1 MQTTR
6 CDHGSST
13 KDFGSRKK
21 FQIDEFHFHQYGKSH
36 SATETHVNA
45 LVKSAARA
53 FEILEC
59 FSKERA
65 PMRLKEL
72 VERLGY
78 PTSSIA
84 VLLKSMTT
92 QGLLTFDSKSKC
104 YMPSARLAGLVSW
117 VPVEKFEQ
125 GVVLNAMIN
134 IQRKTQ
140 ELIVLGI
147 ERGIHIEYIET
158 IRSGEGMQLYISP
171 GTQRLT
177 IQSVM
182 GWHFLSLYPDKHATE
197 IYRATIKR
205 GELAESEFS
214 IEQLLRRVCQHR
226 ELDISFITARDLV
239 RPAAHWGSGM
249 VTMMVPVPVGH
260 RKLGIGVG
268 GPADR
273 LAQKLDLISECLRLE
288 ASEIARTIVEEG
300 EVVA

>member
-1 MQTTR
+1 MN
-6 CDHGSST
+6 
-13 KDFGSRKK
+13 
-21 FQIDEFHFHQYGKSH
+21 E
-36 SATETHVNA
+36 

-59 FSKERA
+59 FGKERA

-84 VLLKSMTT
+84 ALLKSMTT
-92 QGLLTFDSKSKC
+92 QGLLTFDPKSKC

-134 IQRKTQ
+134 IQRKTH
-140 ELIVLGI
+140 ELIVLGV
-147 ERGIHIEYIET
+147 EKGIHIEYIET
-158 IRSGEGMQLYISP
+158 IRSSEGMQLFIPP

-182 GWHFLSLYPDKHATE
+182 GWHFLSLYPDKHARE

-214 IEQLLRRVCQHR
+214 FEQLLRRVHQHR
-226 ELDISFITARDLV
+226 ELDISFVTARDLV

-249 VTMMVPVPVGH
+249 VTMMVPVPAGH

-273 LAQKLDLISECLRLE
+273 LAQKLGLISEYLRLE
-288 ASEIARTIVEEG
+288 ASEIARVVTEEG
-300 EVVA
+300 DAASDSRSAE